1 VAATLLVMLSAL
13 LIIGN
18 LISDLLLAWIDPRT
32 SVLD

>member
-18 LISDLLLAWIDPRT
+18 LIADLLLMWIDPRAR
-32 SVLD
+32 VLD